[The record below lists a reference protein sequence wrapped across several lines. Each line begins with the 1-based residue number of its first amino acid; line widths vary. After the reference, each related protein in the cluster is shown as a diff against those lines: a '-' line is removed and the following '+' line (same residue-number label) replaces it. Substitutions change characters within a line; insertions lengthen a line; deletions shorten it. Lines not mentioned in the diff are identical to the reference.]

1 MKNNLTA
8 VTPCMGSESCSA
20 PRSWIEGITS
30 FIHQHNPMKYL
41 SNHSP
46 FYCITGRQEA
56 SVDDL
61 VSNRK
66 RTMSWQQDSTSSCR
80 HYTSYMNKNGD
91 ACICNSHSKTI
102 YNAGR
107 KMSSP
112 YKYQATLQGTLGPI
126 GKVFQNSNI
135 YNIAESILIHWLPL
149 VFIIWMIFKAIYDD
163 KSVLDD
169 DKSKHGNVP

>member
-1 MKNNLTA
+1 
-8 VTPCMGSESCSA
+8 
-20 PRSWIEGITS
+20 
-30 FIHQHNPMKYL
+30 L
-41 SNHSP
+41 SNHNP
-46 FYCITGRQEA
+46 FYCITGHQGA

-66 RTMSWQQDSTSSCR
+66 RTMPW

-102 YNAGR
+102 YNAGS
-107 KMSSP
+107 KMSNP
-112 YKYQATLQGTLGPI
+112 YKYQATLKGTLGAI
-126 GKVFQNSNI
+126 GNVFQNSNI

-163 KSVLDD
+163 KSILDD